1 MEHTESLSTRDL
13 APAAEAGAVS
23 DPARRPEPRPLEA
36 TDGTSVETS
45 APGAVEVSPE
55 ENQYEND
62 ADTGESAMPNGSG
75 KPVSAAS
82 EEQDDGE
89 PLFSEEEST
98 SYQLRWQEVQT
109 RFVDEPR
116 GAVKDADGLVAK
128 LMQQLAEGFA
138 QERERLEAQ
147 WDRGEDIS
155 TEELR
160 VALTRY
166 RSFFQRLLA
175 S

>member
-1 MEHTESLSTRDL
+1 MEHHESLSTRDL
-13 APAAEAGAVS
+13 APTGSAVEEVGDPGRQAE
-23 DPARRPEPRPLEA
+23 PARSAATERASGQADEPPRP
-36 TDGTSVETS
+36 
-45 APGAVEVSPE
+45 EVSPTE
-55 ENQYEND
+55 EQREAGGD
-62 ADTGESAMPNGSG
+62 TPEADMQNGSG
-75 KPVSAAS
+75 QPVSAAGERDDGQPLLS
-82 EEQDDGE
+82 EELGA
-89 PLFSEEEST
+89 
-98 SYQLRWQEVQT
+98 SYQLRWEEIQT

-138 QERERLEAQ
+138 QERDRLEAQ

-175 S
+175 T